1 MTSTTTKSKS
11 SSSTYTPPKY
21 SLTISYRRSTNANKS
36 LLRLSSESS
45 VLDVGQVVD
54 EAGGVEDERI
64 KDWIAG
70 VLGKVIGTPGEED
83 DAKRR

>member
-1 MTSTTTKSKS
+1 
-11 SSSTYTPPKY
+11 
-21 SLTISYRRSTNANKS
+21 
-36 LLRLSSESS
+36 
-45 VLDVGQVVD
+45 VGQVVD